1 MLTIVFLLGII
12 FNGVAT
18 DTGLGVLLLLP
29 VATTQIVDSLESVN
43 ASTDLRF
50 MAVIS
55 FGLSIVGFLIF
66 NFYDSV
72 ALGGSLSFI

>member
-1 MLTIVFLLGII
+1 MLTIVFLLVII

-29 VATTQIVDSLESVN
+29 VATTQIVDSLERVN
-43 ASTDLRF
+43 AATDLRF

-66 NFYDSV
+66 MILWHWEEV
-72 ALGGSLSFI
+72 